1 MLRKLTTVLLLAIGL
16 QVSVAKADECIPVDK
31 FSREMASEGVVLR
44 GSNAAATRKLEK
56 FFNDNRAAQGQPARE
71 ISIFLFGLVRANSG
85 EVGVLVSIAD
95 GRGCIIEGSTSIL
108 SVRYWVAFMD
118 AAGVSGKDFVPL
130 DGA

>member
-1 MLRKLTTVLLLAIGL
+1 MLFRLLIILTLAIGL
-16 QVSVAKADECIPVDK
+16 QASVAKADECIPVDK
-31 FSREMASEGVVLR
+31 FSRELASEGIALR
-44 GSNAAATRKLEK
+44 GSTAAATRKLEK
-56 FFNDNRAAQGQPARE
+56 FFNENRAAQGQPARK

-95 GRGCIIEGSTSIL
+95 ARGCIIEGSTSIL

-118 AAGVSGKDFVPL
+118 AAGVYGKDFVPL